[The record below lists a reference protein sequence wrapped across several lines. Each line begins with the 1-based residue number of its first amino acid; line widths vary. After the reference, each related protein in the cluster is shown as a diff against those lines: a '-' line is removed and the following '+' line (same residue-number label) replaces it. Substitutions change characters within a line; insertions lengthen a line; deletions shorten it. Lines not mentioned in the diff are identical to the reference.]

1 MTWTKPSNHLGWD
14 LEAYDCRQVSTDE
27 KAEVVTKGGK
37 KSKYYE
43 LHIDRKA
50 KIICRVRKKNK
61 KHTVQEELQPRKIT
75 RQELEAMIR
84 DRIKSLL
91 KMLKRRRLSRGQGLL
106 VPPRR
111 QDGSRDAPKIVRVEE

>member
-1 MTWTKPSNHLGWD
+1 MTWTKPSNHLGGD

-61 KHTVQEELQPRKIT
+61 TNKIQEELQPRKIT

-84 DRIKSLL
+84 GRIKSLL
-91 KMLKRRRLSRGQGLL
+91 KMLKRRRLSLGQGLL
-106 VPPRR
+106 VPPRSL
-111 QDGSRDAPKIVRVEE
+111 DGSRDAPKILRFEE

>member
-1 MTWTKPSNHLGWD
+1 MTWTKPSDHLGWD

-27 KAEVVTKGGK
+27 KAEVVSKGGK

-61 KHTVQEELQPRKIT
+61 KNTVQEELQPRKIT
-75 RQELEAMIR
+75 RQELESMIR

-91 KMLKRRRLSRGQGLL
+91 KKLKRRRLSLGQGLL

-111 QDGSRDAPKIVRVEE
+111 QDGSRDAPKILRFEE

>member
-1 MTWTKPSNHLGWD
+1 MTWTKPSDHLGWD

-27 KAEVVTKGGK
+27 KAEVVSKGGK

-61 KHTVQEELQPRKIT
+61 KNTVQEELQPRKIT
-75 RQELEAMIR
+75 RQELESMIR

-91 KMLKRRRLSRGQGLL
+91 KMLKRRRLSLGQGLL

-111 QDGSRDAPKIVRVEE
+111 QDGSRDAPKILRFEE